1 MRLFTSKPLPLLPGD
16 RFILRESG
24 REETI
29 GGGEVLDVDPIIK
42 ASKAKPDRSITRV
55 IKERGWIDVGEL
67 KLLTGETIEPSVGNW
82 VVNPEILQT
91 AIEEIKKLAES
102 AGSSG
107 IELSILD
114 EKQRLTV
121 SLVEEVIIDSGKLKL
136 AKYKDLTSN
145 HPFVEKLEISLFAPP
160 DPLDISRSELR
171 EMIHKGVVI
180 EKDGIFFSS
189 TAIEKAALLA
199 AKLLQSTPQGFTVSQ
214 FREAAGNTRKH
225 ALPLLN
231 YLDENGITRR
241 RENVRIAG
249 PRLPKVEN

>member
-1 MRLFTSKPLPLLPGD
+1 
-16 RFILRESG
+16 
-24 REETI
+24 
-29 GGGEVLDVDPIIK
+29 
-42 ASKAKPDRSITRV
+42 
-55 IKERGWIDVGEL
+55 
-67 KLLTGETIEPSVGNW
+67 
-82 VVNPEILQT
+82 
-91 AIEEIKKLAES
+91 
-102 AGSSG
+102 
-107 IELSILD
+107 
-114 EKQRLTV
+114 
-121 SLVEEVIIDSGKLKL
+121 
-136 AKYKDLTSN
+136 
-145 HPFVEKLEISLFAPP
+145 
-160 DPLDISRSELR
+160 
-171 EMIHKGVVI
+171 MIHKGVVI